1 MFENQLLLVLLLP
14 LVLIQIS
21 LAIYVIL
28 SIEKNGVRTLNKA
41 LWLVIGLLGGIIGSI
56 VFIMY
61 GKRRDEDD

>member
-28 SIEKNGVRTLNKA
+28 SIEKNDVRTLNKA